1 MEYLENRLCYDDY
14 RRLRTSV
21 GWLNFS
27 EEQTRKSIMCS
38 LYTVAAVDKN
48 RTVAM
53 GRLIGDGLYYM
64 VVDIV
69 VQPEYQRRG
78 IGTHVVNML
87 VGYVESRVPVG
98 GRASIFLAAEKGK
111 ESFYEKMGFKRIPH
125 DYCGSGMR
133 KGIQK

>member
-1 MEYLENRLCYDDY
+1 MEYRENMLCYEDY
-14 RRLRTSV
+14 RRLRASV

-27 EEQTRKSIMCS
+27 EGQTQESLKHSI
-38 LYTVAAVDKN
+38 YTVIAVDKDYA
-48 RTVAM
+48 VAM
-53 GRLIGDGLYYM
+53 GRLVGDGLYYM
-64 VVDIV
+64 IVDIV
-69 VQPEYQRRG
+69 VQPEYQKRG
-78 IGTHVVNML
+78 IGTRIVNML

-111 ESFYEKMGFKRIPH
+111 EGFYEKMGFKRIPH

>member
-1 MEYLENRLCYDDY
+1 MEYQENMLCYEDY
-14 RRLRTSV
+14 RRLRASV

-27 EEQTRKSIMCS
+27 EEQTRESLKHSI
-38 LYTVAAVDKN
+38 YTVIAVDKDYA
-48 RTVAM
+48 VAM
-53 GRLIGDGLYYM
+53 GRLVGDGLYYM
-64 VVDIV
+64 IVDIV
-69 VQPEYQRRG
+69 VQPEYQKRG
-78 IGTHVVNML
+78 IGSHVVNML
-87 VGYVESRVPVG
+87 VGYVETRVPVG